1 MTRKA
6 HLGTAVTAAMLAA
19 TMATA
24 QGQAGRGQPAAPAL
38 AATPAP
44 LDERTKAAILEG
56 LADERKTEAAY
67 AAVIAR
73 HGEVRP
79 FTNAV
84 RAEDRHAAFLEKL
97 LTSRGIAV
105 PEAKAAA
112 VAAPATLREA
122 CQAALESERANV
134 ALYDRLLAGATP
146 DDVKSAFEHN
156 RWASLERHVPAFERC
171 VARGD
176 GGVAV
181 RHGGRG
187 RGWSG
192 CARHAGCGRANG
204 CGHGCGPDS
213 GQGCRGNA
221 GGGSNGCCRGRG
233 DAATAATAPG
243 ARAR

>member
-1 MTRKA
+1 MTRMA
-6 HLGTAVTAAMLAA
+6 PLGTAVTAAMLAA

-24 QGQAGRGQPAAPAL
+24 QGPAGRGQPAAPAP
-38 AATPAP
+38 AAAAPAP

-67 AAVIAR
+67 EAVIAR

-79 FTNAV
+79 FRNAV

-134 ALYDRLLAGATP
+134 ALYDRLLAGPIP

-176 GGVAV
+176 GGAAE
-181 RHGGRG
+181 RRGGRG
-187 RGWSG
+187 RGSSG
-192 CARHAGCGRANG
+192 CARHAGCGRGHG
-204 CGHGCGPDS
+204 CGHGCGPNA
-213 GQGCRGNA
+213 GQGCRSN
-221 GGGSNGCCRGRG
+221 GGAGCCRAGG
-233 DAATAATAPG
+233 DTATAPAAPG